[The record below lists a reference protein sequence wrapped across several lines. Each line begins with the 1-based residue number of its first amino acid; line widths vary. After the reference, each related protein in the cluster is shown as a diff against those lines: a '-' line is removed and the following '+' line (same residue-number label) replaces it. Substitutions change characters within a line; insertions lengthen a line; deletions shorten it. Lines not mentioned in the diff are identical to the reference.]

1 MSDEMKTVK
10 PLTFA
15 LITCSDTRTL
25 AEDSAGAALESLIE
39 DRGWTVLR
47 HVVITDDRTEIAQAI
62 VDAAD
67 ELGADI
73 VVTCGGTGLSMRD
86 VTPEA
91 TRDVC
96 DRDVPGLAEGMRA
109 YSMQFTPRAMLSR
122 GVCMQ
127 RGTTLVINVPGS
139 EKAARENWRAV
150 VDVLEHAVS
159 MTAGA
164 GH

>member
-1 MSDEMKTVK
+1 MKTVK